1 MDERIAAYIDELSR
15 PGIPYIS
22 NSHGTLRE
30 LYARYGK
37 QVIDQLLEEYWESL
51 RTEKTN
57 KQWQVPS
64 GTL

>member
-1 MDERIAAYIDELSR
+1 MDERIADYIAEVSQ

-30 LYARYGK
+30 LYARHGK

-57 KQWQVPS
+57 KQ
-64 GTL
+64 